1 MAKRANGEGTLSR
14 RKDSAGKTIGW
25 RAAVTVGVDEDGTQK
40 RRWVSGKTQG
50 EVQEKVRALQAELHQ
65 GMLADTNR
73 MTVAEFLDRWVE
85 HKQHEGIKPNTVQS
99 YRDTV
104 RRYITPHLG
113 RTKLE
118 KLRPLDIEQMLTKL
132 RQDGKSASMAAYT
145 LRVLKMGLQQ
155 GVRWQMLPRNV
166 ADAVKPPKVVRQ
178 EMQVWNKK
186 QAVAFLQATEDHPL
200 HAAFY
205 LALMS
210 GMRRGE
216 LAGLKWEDV
225 DLKRARLTVRNNLV
239 EVIGE
244 AVAGKKRLG
253 KATQS
258 SVRIEV
264 STPKS
269 KTSRR
274 TVHLSKGTVEKL
286 RAQQAR
292 QREWQAAA
300 AEAWEDEGFVFTTV
314 TGGLTRPDALAK
326 AYVRLLDQADV
337 PRIRFHDL
345 RHTAASLMI
354 KQGIPPKTVSERLGH
369 SDVAFTLRT
378 YVHLYDSQR
387 QEAAFDL
394 DDVLDDEDETG
405 QS

>member
-1 MAKRANGEGTLSR
+1 MAKRANGEGTMSR
-14 RKDSAGKTIGW
+14 RKDQAGKTIGW
-25 RAAVTVGVDEDGTQK
+25 RAAVTIGENPDGTQN

-50 EVQEKVRALQAELHQ
+50 EVQEKMRALQADLHR
-65 GMLADTNR
+65 GLLADTDR
-73 MTVAEFLDRWVE
+73 MTVAEFLTQWIE
-85 HKQHEGIKPNTVQS
+85 HKEREGIKPNTVQS

-113 RTKLE
+113 RIKLE
-118 KLRPLDIEQMLTKL
+118 KLRPLDIEHLLVKL

-166 ADAVKPPKVVRQ
+166 ADAVKPPKVERQ
-178 EMQVWNKK
+178 EMHVWDKK
-186 QAVAFLQATEDHPL
+186 QVAAFLRATEEHPL

-205 LALMS
+205 LALMT

-216 LAGLKWEDV
+216 LVGLKWEDV
-225 DLKRARLTVRNNLV
+225 DFKRARLTVRNNLV
-239 EVIGE
+239 EVIGDG
-244 AVAGKKRLG
+244 VPGKQRLG

-269 KTSRR
+269 KASRR
-274 TVHLSKGTVEKL
+274 TILLSKGTVEKL
-286 RAQQAR
+286 KGQQAK
-292 QREWQAAA
+292 QREWRTAAA
-300 AEAWEDEGFVFTTV
+300 GAWNEQGFVFTTV
-314 TGGLTRPDALAK
+314 TGDLIRPDALAK
-326 AYVRLLDQADV
+326 LYDRLVEQAGV
-337 PRIRFHDL
+337 PRIRFHDM

-354 KQGIPPKTVSERLGH
+354 SQGIPPKTVSERLGH

-378 YVHLYDSQR
+378 YTHLYDEQR

-394 DDVLDDEDETG
+394 ADLLDEEEAVG
-405 QS
+405 QT